1 MHGCA
6 RPSGVQII
14 VRPILLLVILALA
27 AGGAGAQE
35 RPRPSGGARPDV
47 DVTELPISVDRI
59 EENLQTPSAI
69 SLEVTRPLF
78 RVEIVAPRPPDW
90 LENIDWL
97 GTRDRIGPT
106 VPVPSLHDQY
116 LARVTP
122 QEVQP
127 FSSFAFGNVG
137 LLQVAITSFLQSL
150 ATKKVVEEVP
160 EQLRDQREEAA
171 RREVDDAIARWQ
183 KLVEDERLKNQKL
196 P

>member
-1 MHGCA
+1 MHGCTC
-6 RPSGVQII
+6 PLDVQTL
-14 VRPILLLVILALA
+14 VRRILLLLVLLLLA
-27 AGGAGAQE
+27 AVADAQ
-35 RPRPSGGARPDV
+35 PRPSGSSAPDV
-47 DVTELPISVDRI
+47 DVAELPISVDRI
-59 EENLQTPSAI
+59 EQDLQTPSAI

-90 LENIDWL
+90 LESIDWL
-97 GTRDRIGPT
+97 GTRDRIGPA

-160 EQLRDQREEAA
+160 DQLREQREEQA
-171 RREVDDAIARWQ
+171 RRDVDEAIARWQ
-183 KLVEDERLKNQKL
+183 KLVEEERQKNQKR
-196 P
+196 

>member
-1 MHGCA
+1 MHGCT
-6 RPSGVQII
+6 PPFDVQTL
-14 VRPILLLVILALA
+14 VRRILLLPVLLLA
-27 AGGAGAQE
+27 AAGADAQ
-35 RPRPSGGARPDV
+35 PRASGSSAPDV
-47 DVTELPISVDRI
+47 DVSELPISVDRI
-59 EENLQTPSAI
+59 EQDLQTPSAI

-97 GTRDRIGPT
+97 GTRDRIGPA
-106 VPVPSLHDQY
+106 VPVPSLHEQY

-150 ATKKVVEEVP
+150 ATKKLVEEVP
-160 EQLRDQREEAA
+160 DHLREQRLEQA
-171 RREVDDAIARWQ
+171 RRDVDAAIARWQ
-183 KLVEDERLKNQKL
+183 KLVEEERQKNQKR
-196 P
+196 

>member
-1 MHGCA
+1 MHGCT
-6 RPSGVQII
+6 RPFDVQTL
-14 VRPILLLVILALA
+14 VRRILLLPVLLLA
-27 AGGAGAQE
+27 AAGADAQ
-35 RPRPSGGARPDV
+35 PRASGRSAPDV
-47 DVTELPISVDRI
+47 DVSELPISVDRI
-59 EENLQTPSAI
+59 EQDLQTPSAI

-97 GTRDRIGPT
+97 GTRDRIGPA

-122 QEVQP
+122 REVQP

-150 ATKKVVEEVP
+150 ATRKVVEEVP
-160 EQLRDQREEAA
+160 DHLRERRLEQA
-171 RREVDDAIARWQ
+171 RRDVDAAIARWQ
-183 KLVEDERLKNQKL
+183 KLVEEERQKNQKR
-196 P
+196 

>member
-6 RPSGVQII
+6 RPSGVQTP
-14 VRPILLLVILALA
+14 VRRLLLFFVLLLA
-27 AGGAGAQE
+27 AAAGADAQ
-35 RPRPSGGARPDV
+35 PRPSGSPAPDV
-47 DVTELPISVDRI
+47 DVSELPISVDRI
-59 EENLQTPSAI
+59 EQDLQSPSAI

-90 LENIDWL
+90 LGNIDWL

-122 QEVQP
+122 REVQP

-160 EQLRDQREEAA
+160 DQLREHREEEA
-171 RREVDDAIARWQ
+171 RREVDEAIARWQ
-183 KLVEDERLKNQKL
+183 KLVEEERRKR
-196 P
+196 

>member
-1 MHGCA
+1 MHGCV
-6 RPSGVQII
+6 RPSSVQIP
-14 VRPILLLVILALA
+14 VRRICLVLVLVLA
-27 AGGAGAQE
+27 ASGADAQ
-35 RPRPSGGARPDV
+35 PRPSGSSASDV
-47 DVTELPISVDRI
+47 DVSELPISVDRI
-59 EENLQTPSAI
+59 EQDLQTSSAI

-97 GTRDRIGPT
+97 GTRDRIGPA

-122 QEVQP
+122 REVQP

-160 EQLRDQREEAA
+160 DQLREHREEEA
-171 RREVDDAIARWQ
+171 RREVDEAIARWQ
-183 KLVEDERLKNQKL
+183 KLVEDERQKNQKR
-196 P
+196 